1 MPPGGD
7 PPPPP
12 PSPWQKV
19 LYKEQPWP
27 DNYTSPAFLESLVVN
42 DRVPVRSYAR
52 VVSQAC
58 PVLEQLAT
66 VCWVGALT
74 HNLYTGRLTST
85 GLLLR
90 CALFSTAGWALIRTL
105 APAPAPLPAD
115 PRSAAAAMLQLAAAT
130 ALMSPLYST
139 LTLSIS
145 SDTVLACVLGLALA
159 HLYLADYRP
168 ASSGPAASLQGSLS
182 LAAILAAAILVA
194 SRLRD
199 VADVAAQLLLSL
211 LAFVL
216 APYARRQV
224 GAAGAGARAALTAGT
239 LAGAGAAVWGASRHA
254 GALFALAVVFLG
266 VLCPLWLVRAH
277 KFKAKINGPW
287 DEAVPRLGQDMREA

>member
-52 VVSQAC
+52 V
-58 PVLEQLAT
+58 
-66 VCWVGALT
+66 
-74 HNLYTGRLTST
+74 
-85 GLLLR
+85 
-90 CALFSTAGWALIRTL
+90 
-105 APAPAPLPAD
+105 
-115 PRSAAAAMLQLAAAT
+115 LAAAT

-211 LAFVL
+211 LAF
-216 APYARRQV
+216 
-224 GAAGAGARAALTAGT
+224 
-239 LAGAGAAVWGASRHA
+239 
-254 GALFALAVVFLG
+254 
-266 VLCPLWLVRAH
+266 
-277 KFKAKINGPW
+277 AKINGPW

>member
-74 HNLYTGRLTST
+74 HNLYTVSR
-85 GLLLR
+85 
-90 CALFSTAGWALIRTL
+90 
-105 APAPAPLPAD
+105 
-115 PRSAAAAMLQLAAAT
+115 
-130 ALMSPLYST
+130 
-139 LTLSIS
+139 
-145 SDTVLACVLGLALA
+145 VLA
-159 HLYLADYRP
+159 
-168 ASSGPAASLQGSLS
+168 
-182 LAAILAAAILVA
+182 
-194 SRLRD
+194 
-199 VADVAAQLLLSL
+199 
-211 LAFVL
+211 
-216 APYARRQV
+216 
-224 GAAGAGARAALTAGT
+224 
-239 LAGAGAAVWGASRHA
+239 
-254 GALFALAVVFLG
+254 
-266 VLCPLWLVRAH
+266 
-277 KFKAKINGPW
+277 KA
-287 DEAVPRLGQDMREA
+287 